1 VISWYRRIIQAQDGG
16 DDVIL
21 DACEA
26 FEQQYAEAVAEI
38 DLAAMRGTRVTEW
51 QKRLPGIVGYRYG
64 QLEEIND
71 IIGYLEIRDTE
82 VRGLRRRHYLEHYER
97 TLAITTVEKYVDAD
111 AAVIALRLLRSHVL
125 NIRNKFTALFKQ
137 LEMLHYQLISL
148 AKSLA
153 AGVDDAIM

>member
-1 VISWYRRIIQAQDGG
+1 MISWYRRIIQAKIS

-21 DACEA
+21 DACDH
-26 FEQQYAEAVAEI
+26 FEREHAEAVAEV
-38 DLAAMRGTRVTEW
+38 DLAAMRGIRVSEW
-51 QKRLPGIVGYRYG
+51 QKRIPGIIGYRYG

-71 IIGYLEIRDTE
+71 IVGYLDIRDTE

-97 TLAITTVEKYVDAD
+97 TLTATTVEKYVEAD
-111 AAVIALRLLRSHVL
+111 AEVIALRLLRSHVL

-137 LEMLHYQLISL
+137 LESLHYQLISL

-153 AGVDDAIM
+153 AGVEDAVM